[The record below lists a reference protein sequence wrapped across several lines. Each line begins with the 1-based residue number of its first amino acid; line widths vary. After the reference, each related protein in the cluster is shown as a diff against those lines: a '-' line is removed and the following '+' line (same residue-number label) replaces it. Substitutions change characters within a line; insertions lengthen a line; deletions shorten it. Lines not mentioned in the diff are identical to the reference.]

1 MLAKVKSTRVDSAY
15 DRLKAEILQ
24 GILPPGYQAPE
35 PDIASRLGMSRTPV
49 REALIRLEAEGL
61 IDLIPRRGARVV
73 AISQKDFREI
83 FEILAVLEGLA
94 AHAAAQIGIASEPL
108 SGLRQVLDEGET
120 VLRARDISA
129 WAQLDDTFH
138 RLVAGLSGN
147 DRLCSEVCGLLDQVF
162 RANSVLLRL
171 NNAPAARDATHL
183 KIVDAIAAGEAD
195 RAAELANAHRL
206 SGLKTMDDLLRN
218 SGLSYV

>member
-15 DRLKAEILQ
+15 DRLKDEILH
-24 GILPPGYQAPE
+24 GVLPPGYQAPE

-94 AHAAAQIGIASEPL
+94 AHAAAQTGIASEPL
-108 SGLRQVLDEGET
+108 SGLRQVLEEGET
-120 VLRARDISA
+120 ALRAKDISA
-129 WAQLDDTFH
+129 WAQLDDTVH

-147 DRLCSEVCGLLDQVF
+147 DRLHAEICGLLDQVF

-171 NNAPAARDATHL
+171 NNAPAARDATHR
-183 KIVDAIAAGEAD
+183 KIVDAIAAGEAEQ
-195 RAAELANAHRL
+195 AAELANAHRL

>member
-15 DRLKAEILQ
+15 DRLKDEILR

-35 PDIASRLGMSRTPV
+35 PDIANRLGMSRTPV
-49 REALIRLEAEGL
+49 REALIRLEAERL
-61 IDLIPRRGARVV
+61 VDLIPRRGARVV

-94 AHAAAQIGIASEPL
+94 AGAAARLDTSNDPL
-108 SGLRQVLDEGET
+108 QDILRVMEDAEAAL
-120 VLRARDISA
+120 LAKDISA

-147 DRLCSEVCGLLDQVF
+147 GRLHGEICGLLDQVF
-162 RANSVLLRL
+162 RANAVLLRL
-171 NNAPAARDATHL
+171 NNAPAARDATHR
-183 KIVDAIAAGEAD
+183 KIVDAIAAGEGE
-195 RAAELANAHRL
+195 RASELARAHRL
-206 SGLKTMDDLLRN
+206 SGLETMNTLLAN
-218 SGLSYV
+218 SGLSQV